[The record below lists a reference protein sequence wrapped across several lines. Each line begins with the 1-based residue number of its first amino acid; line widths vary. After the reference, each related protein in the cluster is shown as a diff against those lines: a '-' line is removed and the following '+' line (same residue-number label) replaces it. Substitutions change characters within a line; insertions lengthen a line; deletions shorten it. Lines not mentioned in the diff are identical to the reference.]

1 MDVNG
6 WQAAFGKL
14 ARETM
19 SSPELERYYSVPIT
33 RARARLLLQQL
44 SLYVRHRRDCWAFV
58 SGNCPVL
65 AVKQK
70 ILAHEYEEMIRD
82 AHSEH
87 GHLDLIIRQGR
98 AIGLTAKD
106 ILEAKPIPSTTATL
120 YAWGW
125 ICKKKHWLEGLAAM
139 TMTEWNQDDRLLAD
153 LGGGH
158 AARMGELWIKY
169 LGVTWDDLP
178 NWKAHRAADREH
190 VDMFLSIWE
199 EFGMGENEEIILQAA
214 RESEELYR
222 VYQTGI
228 AMRWRRFREIINK
241 SPLPPIFQRGVMRPT
256 LTPHPRKFPPFEKGC
271 MDREQG

>member
-87 GHLDLIIRQGR
+87 GHLDLIIRQGK

-125 ICKKKHWLEGLAAM
+125 IC
-139 TMTEWNQDDRLLAD
+139 

-199 EFGMGENEEIILQAA
+199 KFGMGENEEIILQAA

-228 AMRWRRFREIINK
+228 ADAMEAL
-241 SPLPPIFQRGVMRPT
+241 S
-256 LTPHPRKFPPFEKGC
+256 
-271 MDREQG
+271 

>member
-1 MDVNG
+1 MDANG
-6 WQAAFGKL
+6 WIPTFGKL

-33 RARARLLLQQL
+33 RPRAQLLLQQL
-44 SLYVRHRRDCWAFV
+44 SLYVRHRRDCWAYV

-87 GHLDLIIRQGR
+87 GHLDLIIRQGK
-98 AIGLTAKD
+98 AIGLSAQGV
-106 ILEAKPIPSTTATL
+106 LEAKPIPTTKATL

-125 ICKKKHWLEGLAAM
+125 ICKKKSWLEGLAAM

-158 AARMGELWIKY
+158 AARMGNLWIKY
-169 LGVTWDDLP
+169 LGLTWDDLP
-178 NWKAHRAADREH
+178 NWKAHRAADKEH

-199 EFGMGENEEIILQAA
+199 EFGVGDAEEIILQAA
-214 RESEELYR
+214 KESEDLYR
-222 VYQTGI
+222 LYQTGI
-228 AMRWRRFREIINK
+228 AEAMEVL
-241 SPLPPIFQRGVMRPT
+241 S
-256 LTPHPRKFPPFEKGC
+256 
-271 MDREQG
+271 

>member
-1 MDVNG
+1 LDANG
-6 WQAAFGKL
+6 WKAAFGKI
-14 ARETM
+14 ARDTM

-33 RARARLLLQQL
+33 RPRAQLMLQQL
-44 SLYVRHRRDCWAFV
+44 SLYVRHRRDCWAYV

-87 GHLDLIIRQGR
+87 GHLDLIIRQGK
-98 AIGLTAKD
+98 AIGLSAKN

-125 ICKKKHWLEGLAAM
+125 ITKNKSWLEGLAAM
-139 TMTEWNQDDRLLAD
+139 SMTEWNQDDRLLAD

-158 AARMGELWIKY
+158 SARMGNLWCKY
-169 LGVTWDDLP
+169 LGITWDDLP
-178 NWKAHRAADREH
+178 NWRAHRAADQEH
-190 VDMFLSIWE
+190 VDMFIPVWE
-199 EFGMGENEEIILQAA
+199 EFGAGENETTIVKAA

-222 VYQTGI
+222 IYQTGI
-228 AMRWRRFREIINK
+228 ADAMET
-241 SPLPPIFQRGVMRPT
+241 LP
-256 LTPHPRKFPPFEKGC
+256 
-271 MDREQG
+271 

>member
-1 MDVNG
+1 M
-6 WQAAFGKL
+6 
-14 ARETM
+14 
-19 SSPELERYYSVPIT
+19 
-33 RARARLLLQQL
+33 
-44 SLYVRHRRDCWAFV
+44 
-58 SGNCPVL
+58 L

-87 GHLDLIIRQGR
+87 GHLDLIIRQGK

-169 LGVTWDDLP
+169 LGLTWDDLP
-178 NWKAHRAADREH
+178 NWKAHRAADKEH

-228 AMRWRRFREIINK
+228 ADAMEAL
-241 SPLPPIFQRGVMRPT
+241 S
-256 LTPHPRKFPPFEKGC
+256 
-271 MDREQG
+271 